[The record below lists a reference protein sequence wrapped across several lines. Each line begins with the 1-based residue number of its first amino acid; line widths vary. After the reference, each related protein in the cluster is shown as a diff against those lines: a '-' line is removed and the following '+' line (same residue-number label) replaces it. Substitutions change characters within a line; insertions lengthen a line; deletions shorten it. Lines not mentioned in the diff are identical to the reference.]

1 MNTEEPVVSYQKKF
15 ISIEEFIEM
24 ENEATEKHEYFQGEV
39 FSMAGAS
46 DNHNEIFSS
55 LFGELSTQLK
65 GKTCRPY
72 GSDKRLYIRENTLLT
87 YPDIS
92 VYCNRSAPFGKG
104 EMTFVDP
111 TVLIEI
117 LSEST
122 KNYDRGVKFSLYR
135 DIPTLLEYILVDSQS
150 IRVEIFR
157 LNESKHWELEEYKSL
172 DESLFIAALNVRI
185 SLRDVYQ
192 FTSLVK

>member
-39 FSMAGAS
+39 FAMAGAS

-55 LFGELSTQLK
+55 LFSELSAQLK

-92 VYCNRSAPFGKG
+92 VYCNKSTPFGKG

-135 DIPTLLEYILVDSQS
+135 DIPSLQEYILVDSQS

-157 LNESKHWELEEYKSL
+157 LNESKHWELEEYKTL
-172 DESLFIAALNVRI
+172 DENLYIATLNVRI
-185 SLRDVYQ
+185 HLRDVYQ

>member
-1 MNTEEPVVSYQKKF
+1 MNIEEPVVSYQKKF

-24 ENEATEKHEYFQGEV
+24 ENKATEKHEYFQGEV
-39 FSMAGAS
+39 FAMAGAS
-46 DNHNEIFSS
+46 DNHNEIFSN
-55 LFGELSTQLK
+55 LFSELSVQLK

-92 VYCNRSAPFGKG
+92 VYCNKSAPFGKG

-172 DESLFIAALNVRI
+172 DESLFISALNVRI
-185 SLRDVYQ
+185 SLRELYQ

>member
-1 MNTEEPVVSYQKKF
+1 MDIKEPVASYQKKF

-24 ENEATEKHEYFQGEV
+24 ENEAAEKHEYFQGEV
-39 FSMAGAS
+39 FAMAGAS

-55 LFGELSTQLK
+55 LFSELSSQLK
-65 GKTCRPY
+65 GKTCRAY
-72 GSDKRLYIRENTLLT
+72 GGDKRLYIRENTLFT

-92 VYCNRSAPFGKG
+92 VYCDKSVPIGKG
-104 EMTFVDP
+104 GRTFTNP

-122 KNYDRGVKFSLYR
+122 KNYDRGGKFSLYR
-135 DIPTLLEYILVDSQS
+135 DIPTLQEYVLVDSES

-157 LNESKHWELEEYKSL
+157 LNSTQHWELEEYKTIEQEL
-172 DESLFIAALNVRI
+172 HIAALDARI
-185 SLRDVYQ
+185 PLRDVYQ
-192 FTSLVK
+192 FTSLV

>member
-1 MNTEEPVVSYQKKF
+1 MNTEEPTASYQKKL

-39 FSMAGAS
+39 FAMAGAG

-55 LFGELSTQLK
+55 LFGELSLQLK

-72 GSDKRLYIRENTLLT
+72 GNDKRMYIRENTLFT

-92 VYCNRSAPFGKG
+92 IYCNKSAPFGKG
-104 EMTFVDP
+104 GMTFVDP

-122 KNYDRGVKFSLYR
+122 KNYDRGGKFKLYR
-135 DIPTLLEYILVDSQS
+135 DISTLLEYVLVDSQS

-157 LNESKHWELEEYKSL
+157 LNASKHWELEEYKTL
-172 DESLFIAALNVRI
+172 DEKFYIATLNVRI
-185 SLRDVYQ
+185 SLRDVYE
-192 FTSLVK
+192 FTSLV

>member
-1 MNTEEPVVSYQKKF
+1 MNTDEPVASYQKKF

-39 FSMAGAS
+39 FAMAGAS

-55 LFGELSTQLK
+55 LFGELSFLLK

-72 GSDKRLYIRENTLLT
+72 GSDKRLYIRQNTLFT

-92 VYCNRSAPFGKG
+92 IYCDKGAPFGKG

-117 LSEST
+117 LSDST

-135 DIPTLLEYILVDSQS
+135 DIPTLLEYVLIDSQS
-150 IRVEIFR
+150 IRVEVFR
-157 LNESKHWELEEYKSL
+157 LNASKHWELEEYKTL
-172 DESLFIAALNVRI
+172 DQKLHIAALNLNI
-185 SLRDVYQ
+185 PLYEIYQ
-192 FTSLVK
+192 FTSLV

>member
-55 LFGELSTQLK
+55 LFSELSTQLK
-65 GKTCRPY
+65 GQTCRPY

-92 VYCNRSAPFGKG
+92 VYCNKSAPFGKG

-172 DESLFIAALNVRI
+172 DDSLFIAALNVRI

>member
-24 ENEATEKHEYFQGEV
+24 ENEASEKHEYFQGEV
-39 FSMAGAS
+39 FSMAGAC

-55 LFGELSTQLK
+55 LFSELSAQLK
-65 GKTCRPY
+65 GKTCRTY
-72 GSDKRLYIRENTLLT
+72 GSDKRLYVRENTLLT

-92 VYCNRSAPFGKG
+92 VYCNKSAPFGKG

-135 DIPTLLEYILVDSQS
+135 DIPTLLEYIQVDSQS

-157 LNESKHWELEEYKSL
+157 LNESKHWELQEYKTL
-172 DESLFIAALNVRI
+172 DESLHIASLNVRI
-185 SLRDVYQ
+185 PLRDVYQ

>member
-55 LFGELSTQLK
+55 LFSELSAQLK

-92 VYCNRSAPFGKG
+92 VYCNKSAPFGKG

-172 DESLFIAALNVRI
+172 DDSLFIAALNVRI